1 MERLLDIGEVSE
13 MLGVTKATIY
23 SWTSKNKIPHVKL
36 SKRLLKF
43 KEQEIRD
50 WIAGKT
56 VTANSTRPAEKG
68 KMHTR
73 PKTPRQLGG
82 DDIESIIRNAKEEV
96 LHGG

>member
-1 MERLLDIGEVSE
+1 MERLLDIDEVSE

-56 VTANSTRPAEKG
+56 VNVNSAHLAEKG
-68 KMHTR
+68 KMHNRTT
-73 PKTPRQLGG
+73 TPRQLGG

>member
-56 VTANSTRPAEKG
+56 VTVNSTRLAEKG
-68 KMHTR
+68 KTHTR
-73 PKTPRQLGG
+73 TTTPRQLGG